1 MCVVRH
7 AGVVHETLLSCDC
20 VSNIA
25 VIFWVVDIGRW
36 AARLGRYAFEMVSN
50 VPKGWF
56 RWDRDPL

>member
-20 VSNIA
+20 VSNTA
-25 VIFWVVDIGRW
+25 GFWVVDIGRW
-36 AARLGRYAFEMVSN
+36 AVRLGRYAFERISN
-50 VPKGWF
+50 APKGWF